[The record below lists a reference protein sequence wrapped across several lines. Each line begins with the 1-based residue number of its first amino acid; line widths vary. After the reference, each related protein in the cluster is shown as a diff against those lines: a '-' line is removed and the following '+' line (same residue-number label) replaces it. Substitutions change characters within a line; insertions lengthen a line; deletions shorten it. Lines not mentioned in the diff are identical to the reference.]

1 MTPAEVG
8 ACSFWQFNA
17 AVSGWNEAHGGED
30 QQGLSAQDE
39 DDLWQGVMDR
49 MH

>member
-1 MTPAEVG
+1 MSPAEVN
-8 ACSFWQFNA
+8 ACSFWEFNA
-17 AVSGWNEAHGGED
+17 AVAGWNAVHGGED
-30 QQGLSAQDE
+30 QQGLSQSDE